1 LFGLSAFMLRVS
13 LFLLLSLALHAAGWL
28 LHGTHPRSPAAMPVS
43 EAPQVLRLSAVLQ
56 PVAPAPVPSEPV
68 QLQSLPKPQ
77 PTVAPKPPVAARPLV
92 TPKPRNPEPVVSPP
106 KPFAQPTVSAPAQ
119 ATPEAAKVVAAATV
133 DREPAKPAAPSAPV
147 EVLSSQPSFLEPPRQ
162 PSYPSQARRR
172 NQQGVVLV
180 EVRLDAR
187 GQQRSINVLR
197 SSGVDSLDR
206 AALEA
211 VAKWRFLPETTG
223 GQAVPSRVQIPIQ
236 FALTASR

>member
-1 LFGLSAFMLRVS
+1 MLRLS

-28 LHGTHPRSPAAMPVS
+28 LHGEAQPPALNAAQTR
-43 EAPQVLRLSAVLQ
+43 EAPQVLRLAAVLQ
-56 PVAPAPVPSEPV
+56 QAAPAPVK
-68 QLQSLPKPQ
+68 LPEQPQ
-77 PTVAPKPPVAARPLV
+77 PQPQRQAVVPRNAPAPKPVVQAPVAKAKPAVAAQPTQNQPVQVQPTEATSQSAAVRAAAQTAPAKPVAA
-92 TPKPRNPEPVVSPP
+92 KP
-106 KPFAQPTVSAPAQ
+106 
-119 ATPEAAKVVAAATV
+119 VA
-133 DREPAKPAAPSAPV
+133 
-147 EVLSSQPSFLEPPRQ
+147 EVLSSKPSFREPPRQ

-180 EVRLDAR
+180 EVRLDER
-187 GQQRSINVLR
+187 GQQRSLNVLR

-211 VAKWRFLPETTG
+211 VAKWRFRPETTG

>member
-1 LFGLSAFMLRVS
+1 MLRVS
-13 LFLLLSLALHAAGWL
+13 FFLLLSLALHAAGWL
-28 LHGTHPRSPAAMPVS
+28 LHGAHPRSPAAMPVS

-56 PVAPAPVPSEPV
+56 AVAPAPVPSESV
-68 QLQSLPKPQ
+68 QLQSPPKPQ
-77 PTVAPKPPVAARPLV
+77 PAVAPKPPVAARPLL

-106 KPFAQPTVSAPAQ
+106 KPSAPVAAPPTVAASAQVAPA
-119 ATPEAAKVVAAATV
+119 AAKVVAAASV
-133 DREPAKPAAPSAPV
+133 QREPAKPAAPV
-147 EVLSSQPSFLEPPRQ
+147 EVLSSQPSFLVPPRQ

-180 EVRLDAR
+180 EVRLDER
-187 GQQRSINVLR
+187 GQQRNVNVLR